1 MIKQIAKLAFK
12 ITGWKQVGTFPKELK
27 KAVMIAAPHTSNWD
41 LFYARAA
48 FFIMDIPVRFTIKK
62 ESMVGPLG
70 LLLKWLGAI
79 PIDRNRKIGSLNK
92 KNNLVN
98 AMIDLFDRDE
108 LVILITPE
116 GTRNYAPK
124 WKSGFY
130 HVALGANVPIVLGYL
145 DYKEKH
151 AGVGP
156 IIYPTGNYEE
166 DLEKILAF
174 YRTKTGKHPE
184 MGVR

>member
-70 LLLKWLGAI
+70 LLLRWLGAI

-98 AMIDLFDRDE
+98 AMIYLFYRDE
-108 LVILITPE
+108 LVILKP
-116 GTRNYAPK
+116 P
-124 WKSGFY
+124 FCC
-130 HVALGANVPIVLGYL
+130 
-145 DYKEKH
+145 
-151 AGVGP
+151 
-156 IIYPTGNYEE
+156 GNH
-166 DLEKILAF
+166 LSQ
-174 YRTKTGKHPE
+174 
-184 MGVR
+184 